1 MIKKPYRIVD
11 VSSVSDF
18 FERTEC
24 LKSYYEDIRKYPL
37 LTKEEEYNLF
47 EKYYNGSNFE
57 KEKAREKI
65 INHNLRFV
73 VSVAKKYANNENILD
88 VIEEGTM
95 GLIEALESFDYTKGY
110 KFISYAVHYI
120 RRAINQYR
128 VEYDDL
134 VKKTNYNKTFH
145 LMTKTKNDFVQQNHR
160 QPTLE
165 ELKDLL
171 NEKYDASIK
180 NECDVMDIQTV
191 SIDVNFDSDD
201 DMHGDEYSEYNKFTA
216 NNNDCEMF
224 IENQYVKELVLSMV
238 SELPSR
244 EQTIIKMSFG
254 IDNNK
259 EYDIQEIGELLGI
272 SGERVRQLKLEAID
286 KMKEYYMY
294 YKNKDI

>member
-24 LKSYYEDIRKYPL
+24 LKSYYEDIRRYPL

-145 LMTKTKNDFVQQNHR
+145 LMTKTKNEFIQQNHR

-216 NNNDCEMF
+216 NDNDCELF
-224 IENQYVKELVLSMV
+224 INNQYIKELVSSMV

-244 EQTIIKMSFG
+244 EQIIIKMSFG

-272 SGERVRQLKLEAID
+272 SGERVRQLKFEAID
-286 KMKEYYMY
+286 KMKEYYMH

>member
-24 LKSYYEDIRKYPL
+24 LKSYYEDIRRYPL

-145 LMTKTKNDFVQQNHR
+145 LMTKTKNEFIQQNHR

-216 NNNDCEMF
+216 NDNDCELF
-224 IENQYVKELVLSMV
+224 INNQYIKELVSSMV
-238 SELPSR
+238 SELPNR
-244 EQTIIKMSFG
+244 EQIIIKMSFG

-272 SGERVRQLKLEAID
+272 SGERVRQLKFEAID

>member
-1 MIKKPYRIVD
+1 MIKKHYRIVD

-24 LKSYYEDIRKYPL
+24 LKSYYEDIRRYPL

-145 LMTKTKNDFVQQNHR
+145 LMTKTKNEFIQQNHR

-165 ELKDLL
+165 EL
-171 NEKYDASIK
+171 NAW
-180 NECDVMDIQTV
+180 N
-191 SIDVNFDSDD
+191 
-201 DMHGDEYSEYNKFTA
+201 
-216 NNNDCEMF
+216 
-224 IENQYVKELVLSMV
+224 LVPV
-238 SELPSR
+238 
-244 EQTIIKMSFG
+244 
-254 IDNNK
+254 
-259 EYDIQEIGELLGI
+259 
-272 SGERVRQLKLEAID
+272 
-286 KMKEYYMY
+286 
-294 YKNKDI
+294 

>member
-1 MIKKPYRIVD
+1 M
-11 VSSVSDF
+11 
-18 FERTEC
+18 
-24 LKSYYEDIRKYPL
+24 
-37 LTKEEEYNLF
+37 
-47 EKYYNGSNFE
+47 
-57 KEKAREKI
+57 
-65 INHNLRFV
+65 
-73 VSVAKKYANNENILD
+73 AKKYANNENILD

-145 LMTKTKNDFVQQNHR
+145 LMTKTKNEFIQQNHR

-216 NNNDCEMF
+216 NDNDCELF
-224 IENQYVKELVLSMV
+224 INNQYIKELVSSMV
-238 SELPSR
+238 SELPNR
-244 EQTIIKMSFG
+244 EQIIIKMSFG

-272 SGERVRQLKLEAID
+272 SGERVRQLKFEAID

>member
-11 VSSVSDF
+11 VSSISDF

-160 QPTLE
+160 QPTLK

-171 NEKYDASIK
+171 NEKYDTSIK

-224 IENQYVKELVLSMV
+224 IENQYLKELVLSMV

-244 EQTIIKMSFG
+244 EQIIIKMSFG